1 MPPSRWERIEE
12 LFSDCVGRAPGE
24 WAKLLD
30 RSCAGD
36 AELRREVESLLAAH
50 ETPRGILDSPPLP
63 SGPTAISPEDAAGRS
78 RRGQL
83 APGTRL
89 GPWCLGPLIGRGG
102 AGEVYRARR
111 ADGSF
116 EQQVAIKVLQPE
128 AAAQLDRFHAERRIL
143 ARLEHPGIARLL
155 DGGVTGDG
163 RPYAVIEYVEG
174 RPLVD
179 HCREHGCDL
188 EERLRLFGQVCD
200 AVAHAHRNLV
210 VHRDLKPANI
220 LVDASGRVKLLDFG
234 IAKLLD
240 SGDGAKDGDAGSAAE
255 DLTRAP
261 LTPDYAA
268 PEQLT
273 GEPVTTATDV
283 HALGVLLFELLTGER
298 PWRSGDLP
306 VASAVRL
313 LLEKEAPPASRV
325 AREARGPEP
334 PVPAGALAGDLDA
347 IVARCLRKRPEHRY
361 ESVPA
366 LWRDLER
373 HRRRE
378 PVRAREG
385 ARLYVLGRLLRRH
398 RWAAVGAAAVLLS
411 LAAGLTAFAWQARRA
426 ELERDHARRAAS
438 REEAVRDHLMR
449 LFRTSLASPAAD
461 PSAGSAAG
469 QIAAPL
475 TAKTMLDRSAQRVL
489 QEYRDDPQLAGEVVE
504 SLADLYGALGDV
516 EGQAPLLEGF
526 LAAAGP
532 EADPQAVAVARQK
545 LANIEL
551 VRGRPERAAPLLDR
565 AEAFWT
571 ENPERYREQRLEGLF
586 VRALLQ
592 RSQGD
597 LAGSIATCQAAI
609 RERVALS
616 GEAHRETA
624 NLYNSLAIT
633 LTAANRLDEAL
644 AAYRQALRIYRQ
656 IGRGDDLEA
665 LVLLGNTGTLAFRT
679 GRLREAQEILAA
691 AWRKQR
697 ATAGDSAAV
706 AASMGLHG
714 AALSLRGR
722 TDEALSVLREAV
734 DMAVR
739 FTGPASPLA
748 VQDRQFLTEALAAA
762 GEREAAGALL
772 AENLAVARRQ
782 FGPDHI
788 LTLRL
793 RLAQA
798 RLALA
803 AGRPADA
810 HAEAT
815 ALLPALRRLEVG
827 QSAPWIAHAQ
837 IVVGE
842 ALLALGRS
850 HEAYQAIPG
859 LREAVAL
866 REKLLWDGSWE
877 LAEARAR
884 LGEALVVSGSSD
896 GDPDG
901 VREGLR
907 LLERAEAA
915 LRAEL
920 GADHPQTRRAARA
933 LVDIRRGS

>member
-12 LFSDCVGRAPGE
+12 LFAACVGRKPAE
-24 WAKLLD
+24 RADLLD

-50 ETPRGILDSPPLP
+50 ETTEGILDAPPLFRP
-63 SGPTAISPEDAAGRS
+63 GAPVMGPEIAGRL
-78 RRGQL
+78 L

-89 GPWCLGPLIGRGG
+89 GPWRIGTLIGRGG
-102 AGEVYRARR
+102 AGEVYAAHR

-116 EQQVAIKVLQPE
+116 EQQVAIKVLQME
-128 AAAQLDRFHAERRIL
+128 AAAQLSRFHAERRIL

-155 DGGVTGDG
+155 DGGVTADG
-163 RPYAVIEYVEG
+163 RPYAVIEHVEG
-174 RPLVD
+174 RPLVE
-179 HCREHGCDL
+179 HCRAHGCDL
-188 EERLRLFGQVCD
+188 EERLRLFGQVCE

-210 VHRDLKPANI
+210 VHRDLKPGNI
-220 LVDASGRVKLLDFG
+220 LVDADGRVKLLDFG

-240 SGDGAKDGDAGSAAE
+240 VGDKGEGVAT

-283 HALGVLLFELLTGER
+283 YALGVLLFELLTGER

-313 LLEKEAPPASRV
+313 LLEKEAPPASRA
-325 AREARGPEP
+325 AREARPSDLP
-334 PVPAGALAGDLDA
+334 DLPVPARALEGDLDA
-347 IVARCLRKRPEHRY
+347 IIAKCLRKQPEHRY
-361 ESVPA
+361 ESVAA
-366 LWRDLER
+366 LWQDIER

-385 ARLYVLGRLLRRH
+385 AGLYVLGRLLLRH
-398 RWAAVGAAAVLLS
+398 RWAVAGAAALFLS

-426 ELERDHARRAAS
+426 EIERDQARRASS
-438 REEAVRDHLMR
+438 REEAIRDHLTH
-449 LFRTSLASPAAD
+449 LFRTSLAEPAAE
-461 PSAGSAAG
+461 P
-469 QIAAPL
+469 I

-489 QEYRDDPQLAGEVVE
+489 QEYRDDPQLAGEVVVT
-504 SLADLYGALGDV
+504 LADLYGALGDV

-526 LAAAGP
+526 LTAAGP
-532 EADPQAVAVARQK
+532 EADPQAVALARQK

-551 VRGRPERAAPLLDR
+551 VRGRPEHAAPLLDQ

-571 ENPERYREQRLEGLF
+571 NDPDRFREQRLEGLF

-597 LAGSIATCQAAI
+597 LAGSIATYQKAI
-609 RERVALS
+609 GERRALS

-644 AAYRQALRIYRQ
+644 AAHRHALKIYQQ
-656 IGRGDDLEA
+656 IGRGEDLEA
-665 LVLLGNTGTLAFRT
+665 LVLLGNIGTLAFRT
-679 GRLREAQEILAA
+679 GRIREAEEILATA
-691 AWRKQR
+691 YRKQR

-706 AASMGLHG
+706 AAAMGLYG
-714 AALSLRGR
+714 AALTAQGR
-722 TDEALSVLREAV
+722 TAEALPVLRDAV

-739 FTGPASPLA
+739 FTGPSSPLA
-748 VQDRQFLTEALAAA
+748 VQDRQFLTDALAAA
-762 GEREAAGALL
+762 GEIQAARSTLRENQ
-772 AENLAVARRQ
+772 EIARRQ

-798 RLALA
+798 RLAQT
-803 AGRPADA
+803 AGQPADA
-810 HAEAT
+810 HAQAV
-815 ALLPALRRLEVG
+815 ALLPALRTLG
-827 QSAPWIAHAQ
+827 GSSAPWIAHAQ
-837 IVVGE
+837 VIAGE
-842 ALLALGRS
+842 ALLALDRPR
-850 HEAYQAIPG
+850 EATAA

-866 REKLLWDGSWE
+866 REKLLFDGSWE

-884 LGEALVVSGSSD
+884 LGEALVLGNADDS
-896 GDPDG
+896 
-901 VREGLR
+901 EGTR
-907 LLERAEAA
+907 LLEKAEAA

-920 GADHPQTRRAARA
+920 GADHPQTVRATRA
-933 LVDIRRGS
+933 LAEARRKP

>member
-1 MPPSRWERIEE
+1 MERVE
-12 LFSDCVGRAPGE
+12 
-24 WAKLLD
+24 LLD

-36 AELRREVESLLAAH
+36 ADLRREIESLLAAH
-50 ETPRGILDSPPLP
+50 ETPEGILDASSPLP
-63 SGPTAISPEDAAGRS
+63 FSAPMMSPEIAGQS
-78 RRGQL
+78 RRGLL

-89 GPWCLGPLIGRGG
+89 GPWRVGTLIGRGG
-102 AGEVYRARR
+102 AGEVYCADR

-116 EQQVAIKVLQPE
+116 EQQVAIKVLQLE
-128 AAAQLDRFHAERRIL
+128 EAAQLDRFHAERRIL

-155 DGGVTGDG
+155 DGGVTEDG

-188 EERLRLFGQVCD
+188 EERLRLFGQVCE

-210 VHRDLKPANI
+210 VHRDLKPGNI

-240 SGDGAKDGDAGSAAE
+240 ADDGNAAA
-255 DLTRAP
+255 DFTRAP

-283 HALGVLLFELLTGER
+283 YALGVLLFELLTGER

-306 VASAVRL
+306 VATAVRL
-313 LLEKEAPPASRV
+313 LLEKEAPLASRI
-325 AREARGPEP
+325 ARRSEP
-334 PVPAGALAGDLDA
+334 PVPARALAGDLDA
-347 IVARCLRKRPEHRY
+347 IVAKCLRKRPEHRY
-361 ESVPA
+361 ESVAA
-366 LWRDLER
+366 LWQDLER
-373 HRRRE
+373 HHRHE

-385 ARLYVLGRLLRRH
+385 AGLYVLGRLLRRH
-398 RWAAVGAAAVLLS
+398 RWAAAGAAAVLLS
-411 LAAGLTAFAWQARRA
+411 LAAGLTAFAWQARQA
-426 ELERDHARRAAS
+426 AIERDHARRAAS
-438 REEAVRDHLMR
+438 REEAVRDHLIR
-449 LFRTSLASPAAD
+449 LFRTSLAEPAAE
-461 PSAGSAAG
+461 P
-469 QIAAPL
+469 I

-489 QEYRDDPQLAGEVVE
+489 EEYRDDPQLAGKVVE
-504 SLADLYGALGDV
+504 TLADLYGALGDV

-532 EADPQAVAVARQK
+532 EADPQAVALARQK

-551 VRGRPERAAPLLDR
+551 VRGRPERAAPLLDQ

-571 ENPERYREQRLEGLF
+571 KNSERYREQRLEGLF

-597 LAGSIATCQAAI
+597 LAASIATCQKAI
-609 RERVALS
+609 RERRALS
-616 GEAHRETA
+616 GEVHRETA

-679 GRLREAQEILAA
+679 GRIREAQEILATA
-691 AWRKQR
+691 YRKQQ

-706 AASMGLHG
+706 AASMGLYG
-714 AALSLRGR
+714 ATLSLRGR
-722 TDEALSVLREAV
+722 TGEALPVLRDAV

-762 GEREAAGALL
+762 GEQGAARTTL
-772 AENLAVARRQ
+772 AENLEIARRQ
-782 FGPDHI
+782 FGSDHI

-793 RLAQA
+793 QLAQA

-803 AGRPADA
+803 SGEPAA
-810 HAEAT
+810 AQAQVA
-815 ALLPALRRLEVG
+815 ALLPALRKLGG
-827 QSAPWIAHAQ
+827 QSAPWVAHAQ
-837 IVVGE
+837 VIASE
-842 ALLALGRS
+842 ALLALGRPG
-850 HEAYQAIPG
+850 EAVAP

-884 LGEALVVSGSSD
+884 LGEALVLGGNA
-896 GDPDG
+896 GDQ
-901 VREGLR
+901 EGTR

-920 GADHPQTRRAARA
+920 GADHPQTLRTARA
-933 LVDIRRGS
+933 LAGSRRRP